1 MPPADHVPTPPVLA
15 APLFDLAEL
24 PQTGERVDLR
34 AVKPRC
40 PQGRPGEIV
49 VCAPDAEKERV
60 RPLPD
65 TYVTP
70 EGLPRAEMSLSETS
84 TLGVELESAGIGGG
98 QVSQRAMVRYKLK
111 F

>member
-1 MPPADHVPTPPVLA
+1 MPADALPPTPPGIEA
-15 APLFDLAEL
+15 SRFDLARM
-24 PQTGERVDLR
+24 TGDSAGMDLW

-40 PQGRPGEIV
+40 TPARSGEIV
-49 VCAPDAEKERV
+49 VCAPDPGKERV

-70 EGLPRAEMSLSETS
+70 EGLPRAQMGLGENSS
-84 TLGVELESAGIGGG
+84 LGVELESAGVGGG
-98 QVSQRAMVRYKLK
+98 QVGNRAMVRYKVK

>member
-24 PQTGERVDLR
+24 PQAGNGMDLR

-40 PQGRPGEIV
+40 QDERAGEIV
-49 VCAPDAEKERV
+49 VCASSSEKERV

-65 TYVTP
+65 DLVSP
-70 EGLPRAEMSLSETS
+70 QGLPRAQMSLNEASS
-84 TLGVELESAGIGGG
+84 LGVELEAAAVGNG
-98 QVSQRAMVRYKLK
+98 QISNRAMVRYKLK